1 VDKDILQS
9 SQLEVTIE
17 MNEEHLDVLIV
28 GAGIS
33 GIGAGY
39 YLKNKCPNKSFKI
52 IESRK
57 KLGGT
62 WDLFKYP
69 GIRSDS
75 DMTTMGFRFKPWTGK
90 NLVAGG
96 AAILD
101 YLNDVVDEN
110 GFREK
115 IQYDSHVTNAS
126 WKSSESKWYVTYRN
140 KNDETK
146 SLITCS
152 FLYFCVG
159 YYNYDRGHEPS
170 FNGQNN
176 FKGTIIH
183 PQHWPENL
191 DYKEKNVVVIGSGAT
206 AVTLIPSMADETKHI
221 TMLQRSPTYYMV
233 RPNIDP
239 IGAFFRRFMGKTV
252 SYFVMRWKN
261 IQLQSWFFK
270 RARKDPKLIKEFL
283 IGVVKEKLSPDY
295 NVNKHFTP
303 SYNPW
308 EQRLCLVPDGDLF
321 TSINDGKASV
331 VTDQVESF
339 TTDGIKL
346 KSGKELPADIIVTAT
361 GLKLQVCGNIEISVD
376 DEIIDISK
384 TMTFKGMMVS
394 DVPNVVWTFG
404 YTNASWTLR
413 ADLTAEYTCKIINYM
428 DKNGYSVA
436 IPSPSSEV
444 GEEGSWLDFNSGYV
458 TRSTHL
464 FPRQG
469 NRDPWRNTQN
479 YTKDVFNLRYGKV
492 NDDELEFS

>member
-1 VDKDILQS
+1 
-9 SQLEVTIE
+9 
-17 MNEEHLDVLIV
+17 MNEEHIDVLIV

-39 YLKNKCPNKSFKI
+39 YLKNKCPSKSFKI
-52 IESRK
+52 LESRNN
-57 KLGGT
+57 LGGT

-75 DMTTMGFRFKPWTGK
+75 DMTTMGYRFKPWTGK
-90 NLVAGG
+90 NLVADGG
-96 AAILD
+96 AILD

-110 GFREK
+110 GFRDK
-115 IQYDSHVTNAS
+115 IQYDSHVTKAW
-126 WKSSESKWYVTYRN
+126 WKSDESKWYVTYQDSAHGN
-140 KNDETK
+140 E
-146 SLITCS
+146 SMITCN

-159 YYNYDRGHEPS
+159 YYDYENGHEPEFEGQS
-170 FNGQNN
+170 DFNGD
-176 FKGTIIH
+176 IIH

-191 DYKEKNVVVIGSGAT
+191 NYKDKNVVVIGSGAT

-283 IGVVKEKLSPDY
+283 IGVVKEKLNPEY
-295 NVNKHFTP
+295 NVDKHFTP

-321 TSINDGKASV
+321 NAINEGKASV
-331 VTDQVESF
+331 VTDHVDSF
-339 TTDGIKL
+339 TSNGIKL
-346 KSGKELPADIIVTAT
+346 KSGNELPADIIVTAT
-361 GLKLQVCGNIEISVD
+361 GLKLMICSNIEIKVD
-376 DEIIDISK
+376 DETIDISD

-394 DVPNVVWTFG
+394 NVPNVVWTFG

-413 ADLTAEYTCKIINYM
+413 ADLTAEYTCKILNYM
-428 DKNGYSVA
+428 DKHDYKVA
-436 IPSPSSEV
+436 TPSPNSEI
-444 GEEGSWLDFNSGYV
+444 GEDGTWLDFNSGYV
-458 TRSTHL
+458 TRSAHL
-464 FPRQG
+464 FPRNG
-469 NRDPWRNTQN
+469 DRDPWRNTQN
-479 YTKDVFNLRYGKV
+479 YIKDVVDLRYGNVK
-492 NDDELEFS
+492 DEELIFSKN

>member
-1 VDKDILQS
+1 
-9 SQLEVTIE
+9 
-17 MNEEHLDVLIV
+17 MNEEHIDVLIV

-39 YLKNKCPNKSFKI
+39 YLKNKCPSKSFKI
-52 IESRK
+52 LESRNN
-57 KLGGT
+57 LGGT

-75 DMTTMGFRFKPWTGK
+75 DMTTMGYRFKPWTGK

-96 AAILD
+96 GAILD

-110 GFREK
+110 GFRDK
-115 IQYDSHVTNAS
+115 IQYDSHVTKAW
-126 WKSSESKWYVTYRN
+126 WKSDESKWYVTYQDSTHGN
-140 KNDETK
+140 EAM
-146 SLITCS
+146 ITCN

-159 YYNYDRGHEPS
+159 YYDYENGHEPEFEGQS
-170 FNGQNN
+170 DFNGD
-176 FKGTIIH
+176 IIH

-191 DYKEKNVVVIGSGAT
+191 NYKDKNVVVIGSGAT

-283 IGVVKEKLSPDY
+283 IGVVKEKLNPEY
-295 NVNKHFTP
+295 NVDKHFTP

-321 TSINDGKASV
+321 NAINEGKASV
-331 VTDQVESF
+331 VTDHVDSF
-339 TTDGIKL
+339 TSNGIKL
-346 KSGKELPADIIVTAT
+346 KSGNELPADIIVTAT
-361 GLKLQVCGNIEISVD
+361 GLKLMICSNIEIKVD
-376 DEIIDISK
+376 DETIDISD

-394 DVPNVVWTFG
+394 NVPNVVWTFG

-413 ADLTAEYTCKIINYM
+413 ADLTAEYTCKILNYM
-428 DKNGYSVA
+428 DKHDYKVA
-436 IPSPSSEV
+436 TPSPNSEI
-444 GEEGSWLDFNSGYV
+444 GEDGTWLDFNSGYV
-458 TRSTHL
+458 TRSAHL
-464 FPRQG
+464 FPRNG
-469 NRDPWRNTQN
+469 DRDPWRNTQN
-479 YTKDVFNLRYGKV
+479 YIKDVVDLRYGNVK
-492 NDDELEFS
+492 DEELIFSKN

>member
-1 VDKDILQS
+1 M
-9 SQLEVTIE
+9 EVTIE
-17 MNEEHLDVLIV
+17 MNEEHIDVLIV

-39 YLKNKCPNKSFKI
+39 YLKNKCPSKSFKI
-52 IESRK
+52 LESRNN
-57 KLGGT
+57 LGGT

-75 DMTTMGFRFKPWTGK
+75 DMTTMGYRFKPWTGK
-90 NLVAGG
+90 NLVADGG
-96 AAILD
+96 AILD

-110 GFREK
+110 GFRDK
-115 IQYDSHVTNAS
+115 IQYDSHVTKAW
-126 WKSSESKWYVTYRN
+126 WKSDESKWYVTYEDSTQGN
-140 KNDETK
+140 E
-146 SLITCS
+146 SIITCN

-159 YYNYDRGHEPS
+159 YYDYENGHEPEFEGQS
-170 FNGQNN
+170 DFNGD
-176 FKGTIIH
+176 IIH

-191 DYKEKNVVVIGSGAT
+191 NYKDKNVVVIGSGAT

-283 IGVVKEKLSPDY
+283 IGVVKEKLNPEY
-295 NVNKHFTP
+295 NVDKHFTP

-321 TSINDGKASV
+321 NAINEGKASV
-331 VTDQVESF
+331 VTDHVDSF
-339 TTDGIKL
+339 TSNGIKL
-346 KSGKELPADIIVTAT
+346 KSGNELPADIIVTAT
-361 GLKLQVCGNIEISVD
+361 GLKLMICSNIEIKVD
-376 DEIIDISK
+376 DETIDISD

-394 DVPNVVWTFG
+394 NVPNVVWTFG

-413 ADLTAEYTCKIINYM
+413 ADLTAEYTCKILNYM
-428 DKNGYSVA
+428 DKHDYKVA
-436 IPSPSSEV
+436 TPSPNSEI
-444 GEEGSWLDFNSGYV
+444 GEDGTWLDFNSGYV
-458 TRSTHL
+458 TRSAHL
-464 FPRQG
+464 FPRNG
-469 NRDPWRNTQN
+469 DRDPWRNTQN
-479 YTKDVFNLRYGKV
+479 YIKDVVDLRYGNVK
-492 NDDELEFS
+492 DEELIFSKN

>member
-1 VDKDILQS
+1 M
-9 SQLEVTIE
+9 EVTIE
-17 MNEEHLDVLIV
+17 MNEEHIDVLIV

-39 YLKNKCPNKSFKI
+39 YLKNKCPSKSFKI
-52 IESRK
+52 LESRNN
-57 KLGGT
+57 LGGT

-75 DMTTMGFRFKPWTGK
+75 DMTTMGYRFKPWTGK

-96 AAILD
+96 GAILD

-110 GFREK
+110 GFRDK
-115 IQYDSHVTNAS
+115 IQYDSHVTKAY
-126 WKSSESKWYVTYRN
+126 WKSDESKWYVTYQDSAHGN
-140 KNDETK
+140 E
-146 SLITCS
+146 SMITCN

-159 YYNYDRGHEPS
+159 YYDYENGHEPEFEGQS
-170 FNGQNN
+170 DFNGD
-176 FKGTIIH
+176 IIH

-191 DYKEKNVVVIGSGAT
+191 NYKDKNVVVIGSGAT

-283 IGVVKEKLSPDY
+283 IGVVKEKLNPEY
-295 NVNKHFTP
+295 NVDKHFTP

-321 TSINDGKASV
+321 NAINEGKASV
-331 VTDQVESF
+331 VTDHVDSF
-339 TTDGIKL
+339 TSNGIKL
-346 KSGKELPADIIVTAT
+346 KSGNELPADIIVTAT
-361 GLKLQVCGNIEISVD
+361 GLKLMICSNIEIKVD
-376 DEIIDISK
+376 DETIDISD

-394 DVPNVVWTFG
+394 NVPNVVWTFG

-413 ADLTAEYTCKIINYM
+413 ADLTAEYTCKILNYM
-428 DKNGYSVA
+428 DKHDYKVA
-436 IPSPSSEV
+436 TPSPNSEI
-444 GEEGSWLDFNSGYV
+444 GEDGTWLDFNSGYV
-458 TRSTHL
+458 TRSAHL
-464 FPRQG
+464 FPRNG
-469 NRDPWRNTQN
+469 DRDPWRNTQN
-479 YTKDVFNLRYGKV
+479 YIKDVVDLRYGNVK
-492 NDDELEFS
+492 DEELIFSKN

>member
-1 VDKDILQS
+1 
-9 SQLEVTIE
+9 
-17 MNEEHLDVLIV
+17 MNEEHIDVLIV

-39 YLKNKCPNKSFKI
+39 YLKNKCPSKSFKI
-52 IESRK
+52 LESRNN
-57 KLGGT
+57 LGGT

-75 DMTTMGFRFKPWTGK
+75 DMTTMGYRFKPWTGK

-96 AAILD
+96 GAILD

-110 GFREK
+110 GFRDK
-115 IQYDSHVTNAS
+115 IQYDSHVTKAW
-126 WKSSESKWYVTYRN
+126 WKSDESKWYVTYQDSTHGN
-140 KNDETK
+140 E
-146 SLITCS
+146 SIITCN

-159 YYNYDRGHEPS
+159 YYDYENGHEPEFEGQS
-170 FNGQNN
+170 DFNGD
-176 FKGTIIH
+176 IIH

-191 DYKEKNVVVIGSGAT
+191 NYKDKNVVVIGSGAT

-283 IGVVKEKLSPDY
+283 IGVVKEKLNPEY
-295 NVNKHFTP
+295 NVDKHFIP

-321 TSINDGKASV
+321 NAINEGKASV
-331 VTDQVESF
+331 VTDHVDSF
-339 TTDGIKL
+339 TSNGIKL
-346 KSGKELPADIIVTAT
+346 KSGNELPADIIVTAT
-361 GLKLQVCGNIEISVD
+361 GLKLMICSNIEIKVD
-376 DEIIDISK
+376 DETIDISD

-394 DVPNVVWTFG
+394 NVPNVVWTFG

-413 ADLTAEYTCKIINYM
+413 ADLTAEYTCKILNYM
-428 DKNGYSVA
+428 DKHDYKVA
-436 IPSPSSEV
+436 TPSPNSEI
-444 GEEGSWLDFNSGYV
+444 GEDGTWLDFNSGYV
-458 TRSTHL
+458 TRSAHL
-464 FPRQG
+464 FPRNG
-469 NRDPWRNTQN
+469 DRDPWRNTQN
-479 YTKDVFNLRYGKV
+479 YIKDVVDLRYGNVK
-492 NDDELEFS
+492 DEELIFSKN

>member
-1 VDKDILQS
+1 
-9 SQLEVTIE
+9 
-17 MNEEHLDVLIV
+17 MNEEHIDVLIV

-39 YLKNKCPNKSFKI
+39 YLKNKCPSKSFKI
-52 IESRK
+52 LESRNN
-57 KLGGT
+57 LGGT

-75 DMTTMGFRFKPWTGK
+75 DMTTMGYRFKPWTGK
-90 NLVAGG
+90 NLVADGG
-96 AAILD
+96 AILD

-110 GFREK
+110 GFRDK
-115 IQYDSHVTNAS
+115 IQYDSHVTKAW
-126 WKSSESKWYVTYRN
+126 WKSDESKWYVTYQDSTHGN
-140 KNDETK
+140 E
-146 SLITCS
+146 SIITCN

-159 YYNYDRGHEPS
+159 YYDYENGHEPEFEGQS
-170 FNGQNN
+170 DFNGD
-176 FKGTIIH
+176 IIH

-191 DYKEKNVVVIGSGAT
+191 NYKDKNVVVIGSGAT

-283 IGVVKEKLSPDY
+283 IGVVKEKLNPEY
-295 NVNKHFTP
+295 NVDKHFTP

-321 TSINDGKASV
+321 NAINEGKASV
-331 VTDQVESF
+331 VTDHVDSF
-339 TTDGIKL
+339 TSNGIKL
-346 KSGKELPADIIVTAT
+346 KSGNELPADIIVTAT
-361 GLKLQVCGNIEISVD
+361 GLKLMICSNIEIKVD
-376 DEIIDISK
+376 DETIDISD

-394 DVPNVVWTFG
+394 NVPNVVWTFG

-413 ADLTAEYTCKIINYM
+413 ADLTAEYTCKILNYM
-428 DKNGYSVA
+428 DKHDYKVA
-436 IPSPSSEV
+436 TPSPNSEI
-444 GEEGSWLDFNSGYV
+444 GEDGTWLDFNSGYV
-458 TRSTHL
+458 TRSAHL
-464 FPRQG
+464 FPRNG
-469 NRDPWRNTQN
+469 DRDPWRNTQN
-479 YTKDVFNLRYGKV
+479 YIKDVVDLRYGNVK
-492 NDDELEFS
+492 DEELIFSKN

>member
-1 VDKDILQS
+1 
-9 SQLEVTIE
+9 
-17 MNEEHLDVLIV
+17 MNEEHIDVLIV

-52 IESRK
+52 LESRNN
-57 KLGGT
+57 LGGT

-75 DMTTMGFRFKPWTGK
+75 DMTTMGYRFKPWTGK
-90 NLVAGG
+90 NLVADGG
-96 AAILD
+96 AILD

-110 GFREK
+110 GFRDK
-115 IQYDSHVTNAS
+115 IQYDSHVTKAW
-126 WKSSESKWYVTYRN
+126 WKSDESKWYVTYQDSAHGN
-140 KNDETK
+140 E
-146 SLITCS
+146 SMITCN

-159 YYNYDRGHEPS
+159 YYDYENGHEPEFEGQS
-170 FNGQNN
+170 DFNGD
-176 FKGTIIH
+176 IIH

-191 DYKEKNVVVIGSGAT
+191 NYKDKNVVVIGSGAT

-283 IGVVKEKLSPDY
+283 IGVVKEKLNPEY
-295 NVNKHFTP
+295 NVDKHFTP

-321 TSINDGKASV
+321 NAINEGKASV
-331 VTDQVESF
+331 VTDHVDSF
-339 TTDGIKL
+339 TSNGIKL
-346 KSGKELPADIIVTAT
+346 KSGNELPADIIVTAT
-361 GLKLQVCGNIEISVD
+361 GLKLMICSNIEIKVD
-376 DEIIDISK
+376 DETIDISD

-394 DVPNVVWTFG
+394 NVPNVVWTFG

-413 ADLTAEYTCKIINYM
+413 ADLTAEYTCKILNYM
-428 DKNGYSVA
+428 DKHDYKVA
-436 IPSPSSEV
+436 TPSPNSEI
-444 GEEGSWLDFNSGYV
+444 GEDGTWLDFNSGYV
-458 TRSTHL
+458 TRSAHL
-464 FPRQG
+464 FPRNG
-469 NRDPWRNTQN
+469 DRDPWRNTQN
-479 YTKDVFNLRYGKV
+479 YIKDVVDLRYGNVK
-492 NDDELEFS
+492 DEELIFSKN

>member
-1 VDKDILQS
+1 M
-9 SQLEVTIE
+9 EVTIE
-17 MNEEHLDVLIV
+17 MNEEHIDVLIV

-39 YLKNKCPNKSFKI
+39 YLKNKCPSKSFKI
-52 IESRK
+52 LESRNN
-57 KLGGT
+57 LGGT

-75 DMTTMGFRFKPWTGK
+75 DMTTMGYRFKPWTGK

-96 AAILD
+96 GAILD

-110 GFREK
+110 GFRDK
-115 IQYDSHVTNAS
+115 IQYDSHVTKAW
-126 WKSSESKWYVTYRN
+126 WKSDESKWYVTYQDSTHGN
-140 KNDETK
+140 E
-146 SLITCS
+146 SIITCN

-159 YYNYDRGHEPS
+159 YYDYENGHEPEFEGQS
-170 FNGQNN
+170 DFNGD
-176 FKGTIIH
+176 IIH

-191 DYKEKNVVVIGSGAT
+191 NYKDKNVVVIGSGAT

-283 IGVVKEKLSPDY
+283 IGVVKEKLNPEY
-295 NVNKHFTP
+295 NVDKHFTP

-321 TSINDGKASV
+321 NAINEGKASV
-331 VTDQVESF
+331 VTDHVDSF
-339 TTDGIKL
+339 TSNGIKL
-346 KSGKELPADIIVTAT
+346 KSGNELPADIIVTAT
-361 GLKLQVCGNIEISVD
+361 GLKLMICSNIEIKVD
-376 DEIIDISK
+376 DETIDISD

-394 DVPNVVWTFG
+394 NVPNVVWTFG

-413 ADLTAEYTCKIINYM
+413 ADLTAEYTCKILNYM
-428 DKNGYSVA
+428 DKHDYKVA
-436 IPSPSSEV
+436 TPSPNSEI
-444 GEEGSWLDFNSGYV
+444 GEDGTWLDFNSGYV
-458 TRSTHL
+458 TRSAHL
-464 FPRQG
+464 FPRNG
-469 NRDPWRNTQN
+469 DRDPWRNTQN
-479 YTKDVFNLRYGKV
+479 YIKDVVDLRYGNVK
-492 NDDELEFS
+492 DEELIFSKN

>member
-1 VDKDILQS
+1 
-9 SQLEVTIE
+9 
-17 MNEEHLDVLIV
+17 MNEEHIDVLIV

-39 YLKNKCPNKSFKI
+39 YLKNKCPSKSFKI
-52 IESRK
+52 LESRNN
-57 KLGGT
+57 LGGT

-75 DMTTMGFRFKPWTGK
+75 DMTTMGYRFKPWTGK

-96 AAILD
+96 GAILD

-110 GFREK
+110 GFRDK
-115 IQYDSHVTNAS
+115 IQYDSHVTKAW
-126 WKSSESKWYVTYRN
+126 WKSDESKWYVTYQHSAHGN
-140 KNDETK
+140 EAM
-146 SLITCS
+146 ITCN

-159 YYNYDRGHEPS
+159 YYDYENGHEPEFEGQS
-170 FNGQNN
+170 DFNGD
-176 FKGTIIH
+176 IIH

-191 DYKEKNVVVIGSGAT
+191 NYKDKNVVVIGSGAT

-283 IGVVKEKLSPDY
+283 IGVVKEKLNPEY
-295 NVNKHFTP
+295 NVDKHFTP

-321 TSINDGKASV
+321 NAINEGKASV
-331 VTDQVESF
+331 VTDHVDSF
-339 TTDGIKL
+339 TSNGIKL
-346 KSGKELPADIIVTAT
+346 KSGNELPADIIVTAT
-361 GLKLQVCGNIEISVD
+361 GLKLMICSNIEIKVD
-376 DEIIDISK
+376 DETIDISD

-394 DVPNVVWTFG
+394 NVPNVVWTFG

-413 ADLTAEYTCKIINYM
+413 ADLTAEYTCKILNYM
-428 DKNGYSVA
+428 DKHDYKVA
-436 IPSPSSEV
+436 TPSPNSEI
-444 GEEGSWLDFNSGYV
+444 GEDGTWLDFNSGYV
-458 TRSTHL
+458 TRSAHL
-464 FPRQG
+464 FPRNG
-469 NRDPWRNTQN
+469 DRDPWRNTQN
-479 YTKDVFNLRYGKV
+479 YIKDVVDLRYGNVK
-492 NDDELEFS
+492 DEELIFSKN

>member
-1 VDKDILQS
+1 
-9 SQLEVTIE
+9 
-17 MNEEHLDVLIV
+17 MNEEHIDVLIV

-39 YLKNKCPNKSFKI
+39 YLKNKCPSKSFKI
-52 IESRK
+52 LESRNN
-57 KLGGT
+57 LGGT

-75 DMTTMGFRFKPWTGK
+75 DMTTMGYRFKPWTGK
-90 NLVAGG
+90 NLVADGG
-96 AAILD
+96 AILD

-110 GFREK
+110 GFRDK
-115 IQYDSHVTNAS
+115 IQYDSHVTKAW
-126 WKSSESKWYVTYRN
+126 WKSNESKWYVTYQDSAHGN
-140 KNDETK
+140 E
-146 SLITCS
+146 SMITCN

-159 YYNYDRGHEPS
+159 YYDYENGHEPEFEGQS
-170 FNGQNN
+170 DFNGD
-176 FKGTIIH
+176 IIH

-191 DYKEKNVVVIGSGAT
+191 NYKDKNVVVIGSGAT

-283 IGVVKEKLSPDY
+283 IGVVKEKLNPEY
-295 NVNKHFTP
+295 NVDKHFTP

-321 TSINDGKASV
+321 NAINEGKASV
-331 VTDQVESF
+331 VTDHVDSF
-339 TTDGIKL
+339 TSNGIKL
-346 KSGKELPADIIVTAT
+346 KSGNELPADIIVTAT
-361 GLKLQVCGNIEISVD
+361 GLKLMICSNIEIKVD
-376 DEIIDISK
+376 DETIDISD

-394 DVPNVVWTFG
+394 NVPNVVWTFG

-413 ADLTAEYTCKIINYM
+413 ADLTAEYTCKILNYM
-428 DKNGYSVA
+428 DKHDYKVA
-436 IPSPSSEV
+436 TPSPNSEI
-444 GEEGSWLDFNSGYV
+444 GEDGTWLDFNSGYV
-458 TRSTHL
+458 TRSAHL
-464 FPRQG
+464 FPRNG
-469 NRDPWRNTQN
+469 DRDPWRNTQN
-479 YTKDVFNLRYGKV
+479 YIKDVVDLRYGNVK
-492 NDDELEFS
+492 DEELIFSKN

>member
-1 VDKDILQS
+1 
-9 SQLEVTIE
+9 
-17 MNEEHLDVLIV
+17 MNEEHIDVLIV

-33 GIGAGY
+33 GIGAGD
-39 YLKNKCPNKSFKI
+39 YLKNKCPSKSFKI
-52 IESRK
+52 LESRNN
-57 KLGGT
+57 LGGT

-75 DMTTMGFRFKPWTGK
+75 DMTTMGYRFKPWTGK

-96 AAILD
+96 GAILD

-110 GFREK
+110 GFRDK
-115 IQYDSHVTNAS
+115 IQYDSHVTKAW
-126 WKSSESKWYVTYRN
+126 WKSDESKWYVTYQDSAHGN
-140 KNDETK
+140 E
-146 SLITCS
+146 SMITCN

-159 YYNYDRGHEPS
+159 YYDYENGHEPDFEGQS
-170 FNGQNN
+170 DFNGD
-176 FKGTIIH
+176 IIH

-191 DYKEKNVVVIGSGAT
+191 NYKDKNVVVIGSGAT

-283 IGVVKEKLSPDY
+283 IGVVKEKLNPEY
-295 NVNKHFTP
+295 NVDEHFTP

-321 TSINDGKASV
+321 NAINEGKASV
-331 VTDQVESF
+331 VTDHVDSF
-339 TTDGIKL
+339 TSNGIKL
-346 KSGKELPADIIVTAT
+346 KSGNELPADIIVTAT
-361 GLKLQVCGNIEISVD
+361 GLKLMICSNIEIKVD
-376 DEIIDISK
+376 DETIDISD

-394 DVPNVVWTFG
+394 NVPNVVWTFG

-413 ADLTAEYTCKIINYM
+413 ADLTAEYTCKILNYM
-428 DKNGYSVA
+428 DKHDYKVA
-436 IPSPSSEV
+436 TPSPNSEI
-444 GEEGSWLDFNSGYV
+444 GEDGTWLDFNSGYV
-458 TRSTHL
+458 TRSAHL
-464 FPRQG
+464 FPRNG
-469 NRDPWRNTQN
+469 DRDPWRNTQN
-479 YTKDVFNLRYGKV
+479 YIKDVVDLRYGKV
-492 NDDELEFS
+492 KDKELIFSKN

>member
-1 VDKDILQS
+1 
-9 SQLEVTIE
+9 
-17 MNEEHLDVLIV
+17 MNEEHIDVLIV

-39 YLKNKCPNKSFKI
+39 YLKNKCPSKSFKI
-52 IESRK
+52 LESRNN
-57 KLGGT
+57 LGGT

-75 DMTTMGFRFKPWTGK
+75 DMTTMGYRFKPWTGK

-96 AAILD
+96 GAILD

-110 GFREK
+110 GFRDK
-115 IQYDSHVTNAS
+115 IQYDSHVTKAW
-126 WKSSESKWYVTYRN
+126 WKSDESKWYVTYQDSAHGN
-140 KNDETK
+140 E
-146 SLITCS
+146 SMITCN

-159 YYNYDRGHEPS
+159 YYDYENAHEPEFEGQS
-170 FNGQNN
+170 DFNGD
-176 FKGTIIH
+176 IIH

-191 DYKEKNVVVIGSGAT
+191 NYKDKNVVVIGSGAT

-239 IGAFFRRFMGKTV
+239 IGTFFRRFMGKTV

-283 IGVVKEKLSPDY
+283 IGVVKEKLNPEY
-295 NVNKHFTP
+295 NVDKHFTP

-321 TSINDGKASV
+321 NTINEGKASV
-331 VTDQVESF
+331 VTDHVDSF
-339 TTDGIKL
+339 TSNGIKL
-346 KSGKELPADIIVTAT
+346 KSGNELPADIIVTAT
-361 GLKLQVCGNIEISVD
+361 GLKLMICSNIEIKVD
-376 DEIIDISK
+376 DETIDISD

-394 DVPNVVWTFG
+394 NVPNVVWTFG

-413 ADLTAEYTCKIINYM
+413 ADLTAEYTCKILNYM
-428 DKNGYSVA
+428 DKHDYKVA
-436 IPSPSSEV
+436 TPSPNSEI
-444 GEEGSWLDFNSGYV
+444 GEDGTWLDFNSGYV
-458 TRSTHL
+458 TRSAHL
-464 FPRQG
+464 FPRNG
-469 NRDPWRNTQN
+469 DRDPWRNTQN
-479 YTKDVFNLRYGKV
+479 YIKDVVDLRYGNVK
-492 NDDELEFS
+492 DEELIFSKN

>member
-1 VDKDILQS
+1 
-9 SQLEVTIE
+9 
-17 MNEEHLDVLIV
+17 MNEEHIDVLIV

-39 YLKNKCPNKSFKI
+39 YLKNKCPSKSFKI
-52 IESRK
+52 LESRNN
-57 KLGGT
+57 LGGT

-75 DMTTMGFRFKPWTGK
+75 DMTTMGYRFKPWTGK

-96 AAILD
+96 GAILD

-110 GFREK
+110 GFRDK
-115 IQYDSHVTNAS
+115 IQYGSHVTKAS
-126 WKSSESKWYVTYRN
+126 WKSDESKWFVSYQDN
-140 KNDETK
+140 ADGNETV
-146 SLITCS
+146 ITCN

-159 YYNYDRGHEPS
+159 YYDYENGHEPEFEGQS
-170 FNGQNN
+170 DFNGD
-176 FKGTIIH
+176 IIH

-191 DYKEKNVVVIGSGAT
+191 NYKDKNVVVIGSGAT

-283 IGVVKEKLSPDY
+283 IGVVKEKLNPEY
-295 NVNKHFTP
+295 NVDKHFTP

-321 TSINDGKASV
+321 NAINEGKASV
-331 VTDQVESF
+331 VTDHVDSF
-339 TTDGIKL
+339 TSNGIKL
-346 KSGKELPADIIVTAT
+346 KSGNELPADIIVTAT
-361 GLKLQVCGNIEISVD
+361 GLKLMVCSNIEIKVD
-376 DEIIDISK
+376 DETINIPD

-394 DVPNVVWTFG
+394 NVPNVVWTFG

-413 ADLTAEYTCKIINYM
+413 ADLTAEYTCKILNYM
-428 DKNGYSVA
+428 DKHDYKVA
-436 IPSPSSEV
+436 TPSPNSEIDDD
-444 GEEGSWLDFNSGYV
+444 GTWLDFNSGYV
-458 TRSTHL
+458 TRSAHL
-464 FPRQG
+464 FPRNG
-469 NRDPWRNTQN
+469 DRDPWRNTQN
-479 YTKDVFNLRYGKV
+479 YIKDVVDLRYGKV
-492 NDDELEFS
+492 KDEELIFSKN

>member
-1 VDKDILQS
+1 
-9 SQLEVTIE
+9 
-17 MNEEHLDVLIV
+17 MNEEHIDVLIV

-52 IESRK
+52 LESRK
-57 KLGGT
+57 NLGGT
-62 WDLFKYP
+62 WDLFRYP

-75 DMTTMGFRFKPWTGK
+75 DMTTMGYRFKPWTGK

-96 AAILD
+96 DAILD
-101 YLNDVVDEN
+101 YLNTVVDEN
-110 GFREK
+110 DFRDK
-115 IQYDSHVTNAS
+115 IQFDSHVTKAS
-126 WKSSESKWYVTYRN
+126 WKSDESKWYVNYQSNTDDN
-140 KNDETK
+140 VSVISCN
-146 SLITCS
+146 

-159 YYNYDRGHEPS
+159 YYDYENGHEPEFEGQS
-170 FNGQNN
+170 DFNGD
-176 FKGTIIH
+176 IIH
-183 PQHWPENL
+183 PQHWPEDLNYR
-191 DYKEKNVVVIGSGAT
+191 DKNVVVIGSGAT

-283 IGVVKEKLSPDY
+283 IGVVKEKLNPEY
-295 NVNKHFTP
+295 NVDKHFTP

-321 TSINDGKASV
+321 NAINEGKASV
-331 VTDQVESF
+331 VTDHVDSF
-339 TTDGIKL
+339 TSNGIRL
-346 KSGKELPADIIVTAT
+346 KSGNELPADIIVTAT
-361 GLKLQVCGNIEISVD
+361 GLKLMVCSNIEIKVD
-376 DEIIDISK
+376 DETIDISD

-394 DVPNVVWTFG
+394 NVPNVVWTFG

-413 ADLTAEYTCKIINYM
+413 ADLTAEYTCKILNYM
-428 DKNGYSVA
+428 DKHDYKVA
-436 IPSPSSEV
+436 TPSPNSEI
-444 GEEGSWLDFNSGYV
+444 GEDGTWLDFNSGYV
-458 TRSTHL
+458 TRSAHL
-464 FPRQG
+464 FPRNG
-469 NRDPWRNTQN
+469 DRDPWRNTQN
-479 YTKDVFNLRYGKV
+479 YIKDVVDLRYGNVK
-492 NDDELEFS
+492 DEELIFSKN

>member
-1 VDKDILQS
+1 
-9 SQLEVTIE
+9 
-17 MNEEHLDVLIV
+17 MNEEHIDVLIV

-39 YLKNKCPNKSFKI
+39 YLKNKCPSKSFKI
-52 IESRK
+52 LESRNN
-57 KLGGT
+57 LGGT

-75 DMTTMGFRFKPWTGK
+75 DMTTMGYRFKPWTGK
-90 NLVAGG
+90 NLVADGG
-96 AAILD
+96 AILD

-110 GFREK
+110 GFRDK
-115 IQYDSHVTNAS
+115 IQYDSHVTKAW
-126 WKSSESKWYVTYRN
+126 WKSDESKWYVTYQDSTHGN
-140 KNDETK
+140 E
-146 SLITCS
+146 SMITCN

-159 YYNYDRGHEPS
+159 YYDYENGHEPEFEGQS
-170 FNGQNN
+170 DFNGD
-176 FKGTIIH
+176 IIH

-191 DYKEKNVVVIGSGAT
+191 NYKDKNVVVIGSGAT

-283 IGVVKEKLSPDY
+283 IGVVKEKLNPEY
-295 NVNKHFTP
+295 NVDKHFTP

-321 TSINDGKASV
+321 NAINEGKASV
-331 VTDQVESF
+331 VTDHVDSF
-339 TTDGIKL
+339 TSNGIKL
-346 KSGKELPADIIVTAT
+346 KSGNELPADIIVTAT
-361 GLKLQVCGNIEISVD
+361 GLKLMICSNIEIKVD
-376 DEIIDISK
+376 DETIDISD

-394 DVPNVVWTFG
+394 NVPNVVWTFG

-413 ADLTAEYTCKIINYM
+413 ADLTAEYTCKILNYM
-428 DKNGYSVA
+428 DKHDYKVA
-436 IPSPSSEV
+436 TPSPNSEI
-444 GEEGSWLDFNSGYV
+444 GEDGTWLDFNSGYV
-458 TRSTHL
+458 TRSAHL
-464 FPRQG
+464 FPRNG
-469 NRDPWRNTQN
+469 DRDPWRNTQN
-479 YTKDVFNLRYGKV
+479 YIKDVVDLRYGNVK
-492 NDDELEFS
+492 DEELIFSKN

>member
-1 VDKDILQS
+1 
-9 SQLEVTIE
+9 
-17 MNEEHLDVLIV
+17 MNEEHIDVLIV

-39 YLKNKCPNKSFKI
+39 YLKNKCPSKSFKI
-52 IESRK
+52 LESRNN
-57 KLGGT
+57 LGGT

-75 DMTTMGFRFKPWTGK
+75 DMTTMGYRFKPWTGK

-96 AAILD
+96 GAILD

-110 GFREK
+110 GFRDK
-115 IQYDSHVTNAS
+115 IQYDSHVTKAW
-126 WKSSESKWYVTYRN
+126 WKSDESKWYVTYQDSTHGN
-140 KNDETK
+140 E
-146 SLITCS
+146 SVITCN

-159 YYNYDRGHEPS
+159 YYDYENGHEPDFEGQS
-170 FNGQNN
+170 DFNGD
-176 FKGTIIH
+176 IIH

-191 DYKEKNVVVIGSGAT
+191 NYKDKNVVVIGSGAT

-270 RARKDPKLIKEFL
+270 RERKDPKLIKEFL
-283 IGVVKEKLSPDY
+283 IGVVKEKLNPGY
-295 NVNKHFTP
+295 NVDKHFTP

-321 TSINDGKASV
+321 NAINEGKASV
-331 VTDQVESF
+331 VTDHVDSF
-339 TTDGIKL
+339 TSNGIKL
-346 KSGKELPADIIVTAT
+346 KSGNELPADIIVTAT
-361 GLKLQVCGNIEISVD
+361 GLKLMICSNIEIKVD
-376 DEIIDISK
+376 DETIDISD

-394 DVPNVVWTFG
+394 NVPNVVWTFG

-413 ADLTAEYTCKIINYM
+413 ADLTAEYTCKILNYM
-428 DKNGYSVA
+428 DKHDYKVA
-436 IPSPSSEV
+436 TPSPNSEI
-444 GEEGSWLDFNSGYV
+444 GEDGTWLDFNSGYV
-458 TRSTHL
+458 TRSAHL
-464 FPRQG
+464 FPRNG
-469 NRDPWRNTQN
+469 DRDPWRNTQN
-479 YTKDVFNLRYGKV
+479 YIKDVVDLRYGNVK
-492 NDDELEFS
+492 DEELIFSKN

>member
-1 VDKDILQS
+1 
-9 SQLEVTIE
+9 
-17 MNEEHLDVLIV
+17 MNEEHIDVLIV

-39 YLKNKCPNKSFKI
+39 YLKNKCPSKSFKI
-52 IESRK
+52 LESRNN
-57 KLGGT
+57 LGGT

-75 DMTTMGFRFKPWTGK
+75 DMTTMGYRFKPWTGK

-96 AAILD
+96 GAILD

-110 GFREK
+110 GFRDK
-115 IQYDSHVTNAS
+115 IQYDSHVTKAW
-126 WKSSESKWYVTYRN
+126 WKSDESKWYVTYQDSAHGN
-140 KNDETK
+140 E
-146 SLITCS
+146 SMITCN

-159 YYNYDRGHEPS
+159 YYDYENGHEPEFEGQS
-170 FNGQNN
+170 DFNGD
-176 FKGTIIH
+176 IIH

-191 DYKEKNVVVIGSGAT
+191 NYKDKNVVVIGSGAT

-283 IGVVKEKLSPDY
+283 IGVVKEKLNPEY
-295 NVNKHFTP
+295 NVDKHFTP

-321 TSINDGKASV
+321 NAINEGKASV
-331 VTDQVESF
+331 VTDHVDSF
-339 TTDGIKL
+339 TSNGIKL
-346 KSGKELPADIIVTAT
+346 KSGNELPADIIVTAT
-361 GLKLQVCGNIEISVD
+361 GLKLMICSNIEIKVD
-376 DEIIDISK
+376 DETIDISD

-394 DVPNVVWTFG
+394 NVPNVVWTFG

-413 ADLTAEYTCKIINYM
+413 ADLTAEYTCKILNYM
-428 DKNGYSVA
+428 DKHDYKVA
-436 IPSPSSEV
+436 TPSPNSEI
-444 GEEGSWLDFNSGYV
+444 GEDGTWLDFNSGYV
-458 TRSTHL
+458 TRSAHL
-464 FPRQG
+464 FPRNG
-469 NRDPWRNTQN
+469 DRDPWRNTQN
-479 YTKDVFNLRYGKV
+479 FARDVFTIRWGNI
-492 NDDELEFS
+492 DDKELKFTALEN

>member
-1 VDKDILQS
+1 
-9 SQLEVTIE
+9 
-17 MNEEHLDVLIV
+17 MNEEHIDVLIV

-39 YLKNKCPNKSFKI
+39 YLKNKCPSKSFKI
-52 IESRK
+52 LESRNN
-57 KLGGT
+57 LGGT

-75 DMTTMGFRFKPWTGK
+75 DMTTMGYRFKPWTGK

-96 AAILD
+96 GAILD

-110 GFREK
+110 GFRDK
-115 IQYDSHVTNAS
+115 IQYDSHVTKAW
-126 WKSSESKWYVTYRN
+126 WKSDESKWYVTYQDSAHGN
-140 KNDETK
+140 E
-146 SLITCS
+146 SMITCN

-159 YYNYDRGHEPS
+159 YYDYENGHEPEFEGQS
-170 FNGQNN
+170 DFNGD
-176 FKGTIIH
+176 IIH

-191 DYKEKNVVVIGSGAT
+191 NYKGKNVVVIGSGAT

-283 IGVVKEKLSPDY
+283 IGVVKEKLNPEY
-295 NVNKHFTP
+295 NVDKHFTP

-321 TSINDGKASV
+321 NAINEGKASV
-331 VTDQVESF
+331 VTDHVDSF
-339 TTDGIKL
+339 TSNGIKL
-346 KSGKELPADIIVTAT
+346 KSGNELPADIIVTAT
-361 GLKLQVCGNIEISVD
+361 GLKLMICSNIEIKVD
-376 DEIIDISK
+376 DETIDISD

-394 DVPNVVWTFG
+394 NVPNVVWTFG

-413 ADLTAEYTCKIINYM
+413 ADLTAEYTCKILNYM
-428 DKNGYSVA
+428 DKHDYKVA
-436 IPSPSSEV
+436 TPSPNSEI
-444 GEEGSWLDFNSGYV
+444 GEDGTWLDFNSGYV
-458 TRSTHL
+458 TRSAHL
-464 FPRQG
+464 FPRNG
-469 NRDPWRNTQN
+469 DRDPWRNTQN
-479 YTKDVFNLRYGKV
+479 YIKDVVDLRYGNVK
-492 NDDELEFS
+492 DEELIFSKN

>member
-1 VDKDILQS
+1 
-9 SQLEVTIE
+9 
-17 MNEEHLDVLIV
+17 MNEEHIDVLIV

-39 YLKNKCPNKSFKI
+39 YLKNKCPSKSFKI
-52 IESRK
+52 LESRNN
-57 KLGGT
+57 LGGT

-75 DMTTMGFRFKPWTGK
+75 DMTTMGYRFKPWTGK

-96 AAILD
+96 GAILD

-110 GFREK
+110 GFRDK
-115 IQYDSHVTNAS
+115 IQYDSHVTKAW
-126 WKSSESKWYVTYRN
+126 WKSDESKWYVTYEDSTQGN
-140 KNDETK
+140 E
-146 SLITCS
+146 SIITCN

-159 YYNYDRGHEPS
+159 YYDYENGHEPEFEGQS
-170 FNGQNN
+170 DFNGD
-176 FKGTIIH
+176 IIH

-191 DYKEKNVVVIGSGAT
+191 NYKDKNVVVIGSGAT

-283 IGVVKEKLSPDY
+283 IGVVKEKLNPEY
-295 NVNKHFTP
+295 NVDKHFIP

-321 TSINDGKASV
+321 NAINEGKASV
-331 VTDQVESF
+331 VTDHVDSF
-339 TTDGIKL
+339 TSNGIKL
-346 KSGKELPADIIVTAT
+346 KSGNELPADIIVTAT
-361 GLKLQVCGNIEISVD
+361 GLKLMICSNIEIKVD
-376 DEIIDISK
+376 DETIDISD

-394 DVPNVVWTFG
+394 NVPNVVWTFG

-413 ADLTAEYTCKIINYM
+413 ADLTAEYTCKILNYM
-428 DKNGYSVA
+428 DKHDYKVA
-436 IPSPSSEV
+436 TPSPNSEI
-444 GEEGSWLDFNSGYV
+444 GEDGTWLDFNSGYV
-458 TRSTHL
+458 TRSAHL
-464 FPRQG
+464 FPRNG
-469 NRDPWRNTQN
+469 DRDPWRNTQN
-479 YTKDVFNLRYGKV
+479 YIKDVVDLRYGNVK
-492 NDDELEFS
+492 DEELIFSKN

>member
-1 VDKDILQS
+1 
-9 SQLEVTIE
+9 
-17 MNEEHLDVLIV
+17 MNEEHIDVLIV

-39 YLKNKCPNKSFKI
+39 YLKNKCPSKSFKI
-52 IESRK
+52 LESRNN
-57 KLGGT
+57 LGGT

-75 DMTTMGFRFKPWTGK
+75 DMTTMGYRFKPWTGK

-96 AAILD
+96 GAILD

-110 GFREK
+110 GFRDK
-115 IQYDSHVTNAS
+115 IQYDSHVTKAW
-126 WKSSESKWYVTYRN
+126 WKSDESKWYVTYQDSAHGN
-140 KNDETK
+140 E
-146 SLITCS
+146 SMITCN

-159 YYNYDRGHEPS
+159 YYDYENGHEPEFEGQS
-170 FNGQNN
+170 DFNGD
-176 FKGTIIH
+176 IIH

-191 DYKEKNVVVIGSGAT
+191 NYKDKNVVVIGSGAT

-283 IGVVKEKLSPDY
+283 IGVVKEKLNPEY
-295 NVNKHFTP
+295 NVDKHFTP

-321 TSINDGKASV
+321 NAINEGKASV
-331 VTDQVESF
+331 VTDHVDSF
-339 TTDGIKL
+339 TSNGIKL
-346 KSGKELPADIIVTAT
+346 KSGNELPADIIVTAT
-361 GLKLQVCGNIEISVD
+361 GLKLMICSNIEIKVD
-376 DEIIDISK
+376 DETIDISD
-384 TMTFKGMMVS
+384 TMTFKGMMVGN
-394 DVPNVVWTFG
+394 VPNVVWTFG

-413 ADLTAEYTCKIINYM
+413 ADLTAEYTCKILNYM
-428 DKNGYSVA
+428 DKHDYKVA
-436 IPSPSSEV
+436 TPSPNSEI
-444 GEEGSWLDFNSGYV
+444 GEDGTWLDFNSGYV
-458 TRSTHL
+458 TRSAHL
-464 FPRQG
+464 FPRNG
-469 NRDPWRNTQN
+469 DRDPWRNTQN
-479 YTKDVFNLRYGKV
+479 YIKDVVDLRYGNVK
-492 NDDELEFS
+492 DEELIFSKN

>member
-1 VDKDILQS
+1 
-9 SQLEVTIE
+9 
-17 MNEEHLDVLIV
+17 MNEEHIDVLIV

-39 YLKNKCPNKSFKI
+39 YLKNKCPSKSFKI
-52 IESRK
+52 LESRNN
-57 KLGGT
+57 LGGT

-75 DMTTMGFRFKPWTGK
+75 DMTTMGYRFKPWTGK
-90 NLVAGG
+90 NLVADGG
-96 AAILD
+96 AILD

-110 GFREK
+110 GFRDK
-115 IQYDSHVTNAS
+115 IQYDSHVTKAW
-126 WKSSESKWYVTYRN
+126 WKSDESKWYVTYQDSAHGN
-140 KNDETK
+140 E
-146 SLITCS
+146 SMITCN

-159 YYNYDRGHEPS
+159 YYDYENGHEPEFEGQS
-170 FNGQNN
+170 DFNGD
-176 FKGTIIH
+176 IIH

-191 DYKEKNVVVIGSGAT
+191 NYKDKNVVVIGSGAT

-283 IGVVKEKLSPDY
+283 IGVVKEKLNPEY
-295 NVNKHFTP
+295 NVDKHFTP

-321 TSINDGKASV
+321 NAINEGKASV
-331 VTDQVESF
+331 VTDHVDSF
-339 TTDGIKL
+339 TSNGIKL
-346 KSGKELPADIIVTAT
+346 KSGNELPADIIVTAT
-361 GLKLQVCGNIEISVD
+361 GLKLMICSNIEIKVD
-376 DEIIDISK
+376 DETIDISD

-394 DVPNVVWTFG
+394 NVPNVVWTFG

-413 ADLTAEYTCKIINYM
+413 ADLTAEYTCKILNYM
-428 DKNGYSVA
+428 DKHDYKVA
-436 IPSPSSEV
+436 TPSPNSEI
-444 GEEGSWLDFNSGYV
+444 GEDGTWLDFNSGYV
-458 TRSTHL
+458 TRSAHL
-464 FPRQG
+464 FPRNG
-469 NRDPWRNTQN
+469 DRDPWRNTQN
-479 YTKDVFNLRYGKV
+479 YIKDVVDLRYGKV
-492 NDDELEFS
+492 KDEELIFSKN

>member
-1 VDKDILQS
+1 M
-9 SQLEVTIE
+9 EVTIE
-17 MNEEHLDVLIV
+17 MNEEHIDVLIV

-39 YLKNKCPNKSFKI
+39 YLKNKCPSKSFKI
-52 IESRK
+52 LESRNN
-57 KLGGT
+57 LGGT

-75 DMTTMGFRFKPWTGK
+75 DMTTMGYRFKPWTGK
-90 NLVAGG
+90 KLVAGG
-96 AAILD
+96 GAILD

-110 GFREK
+110 GFRDK
-115 IQYDSHVTNAS
+115 IQYDSHVTKAW
-126 WKSSESKWYVTYRN
+126 WKSDESKWYVTYQDSAHGN
-140 KNDETK
+140 E
-146 SLITCS
+146 SMITCN

-159 YYNYDRGHEPS
+159 YYDYENGHEPEFEGQS
-170 FNGQNN
+170 DFNGD
-176 FKGTIIH
+176 IIH

-191 DYKEKNVVVIGSGAT
+191 NYKDKNVVVIGSGAT

-283 IGVVKEKLSPDY
+283 IGVVKEKLNPEY
-295 NVNKHFTP
+295 NVDKHFTP

-321 TSINDGKASV
+321 NAINEGKASV
-331 VTDQVESF
+331 VTDHVDSF
-339 TTDGIKL
+339 TSNGIKL
-346 KSGKELPADIIVTAT
+346 KSGNELPADIIVTAT
-361 GLKLQVCGNIEISVD
+361 GLKLMICSNIEIKVD
-376 DEIIDISK
+376 DETIDISD

-394 DVPNVVWTFG
+394 NVPNVVWTFG

-413 ADLTAEYTCKIINYM
+413 ADLTAEYTCKILNYM
-428 DKNGYSVA
+428 DKHDYKVA
-436 IPSPSSEV
+436 TPSPNSEI
-444 GEEGSWLDFNSGYV
+444 GEDGTWLDFNSGYV
-458 TRSTHL
+458 TRSAHL
-464 FPRQG
+464 FPRNG
-469 NRDPWRNTQN
+469 DRDPWRNTQN
-479 YTKDVFNLRYGKV
+479 YIKDVVDLRYGNVK
-492 NDDELEFS
+492 DEELIFSKN

>member
-1 VDKDILQS
+1 
-9 SQLEVTIE
+9 
-17 MNEEHLDVLIV
+17 MNEEHIDVLIV

-39 YLKNKCPNKSFKI
+39 YLKNKCPGKSFKI
-52 IESRK
+52 LESRNN
-57 KLGGT
+57 LGGT

-75 DMTTMGFRFKPWTGK
+75 DMTTMGYRFKPWTGK

-96 AAILD
+96 GAILD

-110 GFREK
+110 GFRDK
-115 IQYDSHVTNAS
+115 IQYDSHVTKAW
-126 WKSSESKWYVTYRN
+126 WKSDESKWYVTYQDSAHGN
-140 KNDETK
+140 E
-146 SLITCS
+146 SVITCN

-159 YYNYDRGHEPS
+159 YYDYENGHEPEFEGQS
-170 FNGQNN
+170 DFNGD
-176 FKGTIIH
+176 IIH

-191 DYKEKNVVVIGSGAT
+191 NYKDKNVVVIGSGAT

-283 IGVVKEKLSPDY
+283 IGVVKEKLNPEY
-295 NVNKHFTP
+295 NVDKHFTP

-321 TSINDGKASV
+321 NAINEGKASV
-331 VTDQVESF
+331 VTDHVDSF
-339 TTDGIKL
+339 TSNGIKL
-346 KSGKELPADIIVTAT
+346 KSGNELPADIIVTAT
-361 GLKLQVCGNIEISVD
+361 GLKLMICSNIEIKVD
-376 DEIIDISK
+376 DETIDISD

-394 DVPNVVWTFG
+394 NVPNVVWTFG

-413 ADLTAEYTCKIINYM
+413 ADLTAEYTCKILNYM
-428 DKNGYSVA
+428 DKHDYKVA
-436 IPSPSSEV
+436 TPSPNSEI
-444 GEEGSWLDFNSGYV
+444 GEDGTWLDFNSGYV
-458 TRSTHL
+458 TRSAHL
-464 FPRQG
+464 FPRNG
-469 NRDPWRNTQN
+469 DRDPWRNTQN
-479 YTKDVFNLRYGKV
+479 YIKDVVDLRYGNVK
-492 NDDELEFS
+492 DEELIFSKN